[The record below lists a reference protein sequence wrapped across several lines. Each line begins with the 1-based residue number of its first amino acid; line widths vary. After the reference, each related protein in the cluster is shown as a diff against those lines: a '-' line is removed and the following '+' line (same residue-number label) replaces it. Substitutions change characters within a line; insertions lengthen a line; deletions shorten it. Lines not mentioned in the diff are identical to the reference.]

1 MLAFDRRAASV
12 VWTAMLLLAT
22 FYVVFAVRKT
32 LFVFVLALF
41 LAYMLYPLVLRLL
54 GLTRRKLKPV
64 AATGIVFAILVI
76 AIGVVL
82 AIVGP
87 LLAEQADR
95 FADQVPGLLKNASFL
110 DKIPLPEWLVPDR
123 AKLTQFA
130 REHLGDGTQYA
141 APLAKSVGQFLLVL
155 TANSIFVVLIP
166 ILAFLMIANGHAM
179 REQFLA
185 WSKNK
190 SHATM
195 WRHIVD
201 DLDTLLGGYIR
212 ALVILALATIVCY
225 SLVFTIAGVPFG
237 LLLALFAGVLEF
249 IPVLGPLIAAVA
261 CVVVAG
267 IGGYEHVLWILG
279 FIALYRVFQ
288 DYVLN
293 PYLMSNVAAVPPLLV
308 LFGLLAGEEL
318 GGIAGVFLATPVLA
332 AGLILARRIEAEMRT
347 TTTAATKAAKAEG

>member
-1 MLAFDRRAASV
+1 MLAFDRRTASV
-12 VWTAMLLLAT
+12 VWTASLLLAT
-22 FYVVFAVRKT
+22 FYVVFEVRKT

-41 LAYMLYPLVLRLL
+41 LAYMLYPVVLRLL
-54 GLTRRKLKPV
+54 TLSKRKLAPAV
-64 AATGIVFAILVI
+64 ATGIVFAVFVI
-76 AIGVVL
+76 AIGIVL

-87 LLAEQADR
+87 LLADQADH
-95 FADQVPGLLKNASFL
+95 FADQAPALLKNASFL
-110 DKIPLPEWLVPDR
+110 DKIPLPDWLAPYRD
-123 AKLTQFA
+123 KLTQFA
-130 REHLGDGTQYA
+130 RDHLGDGTQFA
-141 APLAKSVGQFLLVL
+141 APLARGVGQFLLVL
-155 TANSIFVVLIP
+155 TANAIYVILIP

-179 REQFLA
+179 HDRFLA
-185 WSKNK
+185 WSRSKR
-190 SHATM
+190 HAAM

-201 DLDTLLGGYIR
+201 DLDILLGGYIR

-225 SLVFTIAGVPFG
+225 SVVFSIAGVPFG
-237 LLLALFAGVLEF
+237 LLLALAAGVLEF

-267 IGGYEHVLWILG
+267 IGGYDHVFWILG

-318 GGIAGVFLATPVLA
+318 GGVAGVFLSTPVLA
-332 AGLILARRIEAEMRT
+332 AGLILARRIEAEVDAT
-347 TTTAATKAAKAEG
+347 TTATKAASAER